1 LRIEGVLVYSFA
13 IERYINFKFCDTTRV
28 GPKRATAR
36 AGTTPLSG
44 SPIGGWGGGREEGD
58 EGDGDS
64 GEAGGDARCWR
75 ISVNSDSGVDVAKSM
90 LGFGG
95 FLHWP

>member
-44 SPIGGWGGGREEGD
+44 SQIGGWGGGG
-58 EGDGDS
+58 
-64 GEAGGDARCWR
+64 GERR
-75 ISVNSDSGVDVAKSM
+75 VMKEMETVAK
-90 LGFGG
+90 LGVVRGVGG
-95 FLHWP
+95 LVSIVTVVLTSQNRC